1 MILNDNAVVLRRG
14 DSGEYSRWAVLL
26 TEGHGL
32 LPVRFVG
39 VNRSAG
45 KLKALSEPMVWG
57 EYRLFFSG
65 RSPAVHVTGGRIE
78 SSFPSLRGD
87 LSCTLTA
94 LTLCEMA
101 QRLAAER
108 VPCPTKYRLLCRAL
122 CLLDQGAGRK
132 EIRPAGTCGTSDTA
146 GASPWLETAFG
157 LKLLEAAG
165 YSLCEL
171 PVPPGEGPLWRSLHE
186 SPLEGLGD
194 VPWRPEAGRRFRHL
208 VHEHVEAHAERPLRS
223 RDAARRLELFAA
235 SLRTPKESVPC

>member
-1 MILNDNAVVLRRG
+1 MILNDFAVVLRRG
-14 DSGEYSRWAVLL
+14 DSGEYGRWAVLL
-26 TEGHGL
+26 SEGHGL

-57 EYRLFFSG
+57 EYRLFFSV
-65 RSPAVHVTGGRIE
+65 RSPAVHVTGGRL
-78 SSFPSLRGD
+78 SSTFPSLRTD
-87 LSCTLTA
+87 LARTMTG

-101 QRLAAER
+101 HRLAVER
-108 VPCPTKYRLLCRAL
+108 VPSPAKYRLLCRAL
-122 CLLDQGAGRK
+122 CLLDQ
-132 EIRPAGTCGTSDTA
+132 E
-146 GASPWLETAFG
+146 ASPWLETAFG

-165 YSLCEL
+165 YSLREL
-171 PVPPGEGPLWRSLHE
+171 PVPPAESSLWRSLHE

-194 VPWRPEAGRRFRHL
+194 IPWRAEAGRRFRHL

-223 RDAARRLELFAA
+223 RDMARRLELFAA

>member
-14 DSGEYSRWAVLL
+14 DSGEYGRWAVLL
-26 TEGHGL
+26 SEDHGL

-57 EYRLFFSG
+57 EYRLFFSA
-65 RSPAVHVTGGRIE
+65 RSPAVHVTGGRL
-78 SSFPSLRGD
+78 SSTFPSLRTD
-87 LSCTLTA
+87 LARTMTG

-101 QRLAAER
+101 HRLAAER
-108 VPCPTKYRLLCRAL
+108 VPSPAKYRLLCRAL
-122 CLLDQGAGRK
+122 CLLDQG
-132 EIRPAGTCGTSDTA
+132 S
-146 GASPWLETAFG
+146 SPWLEAAFG

-165 YSLCEL
+165 YSLREL
-171 PVPPGEGPLWRSLHE
+171 PVPPAERLLWRSLHE
-186 SPLEGLGD
+186 SPLEGLGEL
-194 VPWRPEAGRRFRHL
+194 PWRPEAGRRFRHL

-223 RDAARRLELFAA
+223 REMARRLELFAA